1 MDQRISEYDIRKQ
14 KVQTLRDLSV
24 LPYAQQFDKHYS
36 INDIIND
43 THPQRSIEEILEW
56 PRSTIS
62 TAGRL
67 MLKRVSGKL
76 TFWQIMDETG
86 TIQIMRE
93 HQNSRLIASS
103 WTERSEVEGSHTT
116 DKMLGQAHHK
126 LSHAEL
132 VSASKD
138 FGRFWSTS
146 EWHGPEWQNYASKRN
161 EFLWESTKSFD
172 YLFVDKL
179 LDVGDFVGIRGELFV
194 THKGERTLFVSE
206 YQLLSKAIRP
216 LGDKFHGIG
225 DANIEK
231 MYRQRYLDMIFNKES
246 LDRMKLR
253 STFIKT
259 LREFYRKEWF
269 IELDTPILGNSASGA
284 AANPFITHHN
294 DFDTDMYLRIAPEI
308 ALKIATVGW
317 LEKVF
322 EIGKD
327 FRNEGSSPSHHQE
340 FLVIEH
346 YAAYR
351 NYIHNI
357 EFTEKLFNYLFD
369 TIPELKRTI
378 QVADKEWIVR
388 EVTFWQTRERI
399 DYIERIK
406 QDSGI
411 DVSLYGPEDEST
423 LRELIKSQWFDRKGL
438 DIQTTATMIDYLYK
452 KVTRPKIIWPAF
464 IYNYPKTMQPLART
478 NDENPMIVEQF
489 QAIVNG
495 WEILK
500 AYSELIDPIELQ
512 ANFDAQGEA
521 LARGDDDATKSD
533 DEFVTAM
540 EYGMPPQSW
549 RGMGIDRILAMLTEQ
564 SNIRDVIMFPMMKPE
579 NSLIE

>member
-1 MDQRISEYDIRKQ
+1 MTTLSEYDIRKS
-14 KVQTLRDLSV
+14 KVQTLRDIGINPFAQTWNKTQNISELST
-24 LPYAQQFDKHYS
+24 
-36 INDIIND
+36 IN
-43 THPQRSIEEILEW
+43 THRTIEEILET
-56 PRSTIS
+56 PKKEIS
-62 TAGRL
+62 IAGRL
-67 MLKRVSGKL
+67 MLKRISGKL
-76 TFWQIMDETG
+76 SFWQIQDESG
-86 TIQIMRE
+86 VIQVMFE
-93 HQNSRLIASS
+93 HQNTKLIDCFVPRSDGHCEPSEAIHNK
-103 WTERSEVEGSHTT
+103 RSELMGETT
-116 DKMLGQAHHK
+116 K
-126 LSHAEL
+126 
-132 VSASKD
+132 
-138 FGRFWSTS
+138 T
-146 EWHGPEWQNYASKRN
+146 
-161 EFLWESTKSFD
+161 FD
-172 YLFVDKL
+172 YRCVDKF

-194 THKGERTLFVSE
+194 THKGELTLFVSE

-216 LGDKFHGIG
+216 LWDKFHGIG
-225 DANIEK
+225 EDNIEK

-253 STFIKT
+253 STFVKT

-284 AANPFITHHN
+284 AANPFVTHHN

-340 FLVIEH
+340 FLVVEH

-378 QVADKEWIVR
+378 QVADKEWVVR
-388 EVTFWQTRERI
+388 EVTFGQTRERI

-438 DIQTTATMIDYLYK
+438 DVQTTATMIDYLYK

-478 NDENPMIVEQF
+478 SDENPMIVEQF
-489 QAIVNG
+489 QAIVNW

-500 AYSELIDPIELQ
+500 AYSELVDPIALQ
-512 ANFDAQGEA
+512 ENFDAQGEA
-521 LARGDDDATKSD
+521 LARGDDEATKSD

-540 EYGMPPQSW
+540 EYGMPPQSG

-579 NSLIE
+579 GKQE

>member
-1 MDQRISEYDIRKQ
+1 MESRQSEYDIRKQ
-14 KVQTLRDLSV
+14 KVQTLRDLGV
-24 LPYAQQFDKHYS
+24 LPYAQQFDKHYT

-103 WTERSEVEGSHTT
+103 CLNSNEERGTERSEVEGSH
-116 DKMLGQAHHK
+116 K
-126 LSHAEL
+126 LSHLEL
-132 VSASKD
+132 VSGS
-138 FGRFWSTS
+138 FS
-146 EWHGPEWQNYASKRN
+146 ESLDSGSSPEWQTNEAIHSKRQ
-161 EFLWESTKSFD
+161 EFLWESSKSFD

-179 LDVGDFVGIRGELFV
+179 LDGGDFIGIRGELFV

-225 DANIEK
+225 DDNIEK

-284 AANPFITHHN
+284 AANPFVTHHN

-340 FLVIEH
+340 FLVVEH